1 MGSSRSSPALAMAT
15 AREALAQL
23 RSGDVVRV
31 PRVLYKLTA
40 AAPRILPRPVI
51 RRDSGLLNRSKE
63 EGA

>member
-1 MGSSRSSPALAMAT
+1 MAT
-15 AREALAQL
+15 ARAALAQL

-51 RRDSGLLNRSKE
+51 RRDSGLLHRSKE